1 MTGTMKKELY
11 LGKYTK
17 EEIKKIYDLRR
28 KFASVGWNYLLLSGG
43 TGVGKTM
50 YANIL
55 AANIVN
61 EKEEPE
67 YDLTEKTEQ
76 EKIENNIEFFS
87 FGPNFCYE
95 NFVYGVQVQ
104 SQDGELSF
112 ENGKQRFIRFCEKAQ
127 QQKSQKFVAIFDD
140 LNRANIPQALG
151 DLMSAMESH
160 EVGNAIHAGKEHISL
175 PENLYIIATMN
186 PTVGKQNLD
195 YAWMRRFIHYE
206 IVSDERHLGF
216 RQDAPDDYIDKDVKE
231 KVVPKDIRHFQWDIY
246 MHIKIV
252 YERYFAEKN
261 NNLRR
266 RQYMPGHGMF
276 MNYNHYNSE
285 DDVEKNIVQFHRQL
299 AYVIVPFLQMHLKN
313 GVLTEEAR
321 IDVEALECL
330 ANGEDYYKYTI
341 RHEDKGA
348 WDGDIKDYFPYF
360 NEKLKNEFNNKFR
373 KNKVNEINQYWYLLY
388 IYIMTS
394 NWLRRYVKYVGKT
407 YKKYG
412 DKIWWSYIWERENIV
427 SRGGYEVYIKG
438 KNKDW
443 DSAHNRKL
451 RWVINTNPE
460 TKILWP
466 AHVLRAGAAK
476 LPYHEDWWGYSG
488 KITEDADKGLG
499 DTVCK
504 LIGRGKTSLLRVQK
518 ITYDITNEALKEKNR
533 IEEMRKNTMNYI
545 ETMDQLN
552 IHQMILQ
559 GPPGTSKTHGAKYD
573 IIGPAVSGENWSVKS
588 DEEKKE
594 YLESCM
600 ITDYTGNYIDGQE
613 GDDKNWKPNWDK
625 PFGWDMVQFH
635 PSYGYED
642 FVRGITVSTEAGNVV
657 YETVNK
663 VLGNISRVADYYYR
677 QNPESK
683 FFLIIDEINR
693 ADVATVFGELLY
705 ALEYRGEE
713 ISTPYALEENR
724 GKNYKLCIPPNL
736 YLIGTMNTVDKSIGS
751 IDYAIRRRFLFVNCL
766 PDISCVTDYIISQKN
781 PEPGLSEKVV
791 KLMENLKTL
800 VDKHIEKNYYAKDFY
815 IGHTYFLV
823 ESEKEMKLR
832 LQYQILPILREYAE
846 NGVLVNLNQIEIGEK
861 EARLFSEYLQGKE
874 IADIDAEIA
883 NKKQENEK
891 QGIDQIYEELTA

>member
-17 EEIKKIYDLRR
+17 EEIEKIYKDFLRN
-28 KFASVGWNYLLLSGG
+28 SDSLGWNYLLLSGG

-55 AANIVN
+55 VANIVN
-61 EKEEPE
+61 EKTEPE

-87 FGPNFCYE
+87 FGPNLCYE
-95 NFVYGVQVQ
+95 NFVYGVQAQ

-160 EVGNAIHAGKEHISL
+160 EVGNALHAGKEYISL

-216 RQDAPDDYIDKDVKE
+216 RQDAPDDYIDKDAEGTVPE
-231 KVVPKDIRHFQWDIY
+231 KIRHFQWDIY

-252 YERYFAEKN
+252 YERYFAEKDN
-261 NNLRR
+261 EVLR

-276 MNYNHYNSE
+276 MNYNHYNPE
-285 DDVEKNIVQFHRQL
+285 YDEEENIVQFHRQL
-299 AYVIVPFLQMHLKN
+299 AHVIVPFLQMHLKN
-313 GVLTEEAR
+313 GILTEEAR

-330 ANGEDYYKYTI
+330 ANGEDYYKYI
-341 RHEDKGA
+341 VECKNEEQNSERG
-348 WDGDIKDYFPYF
+348 IKSYYEEF
-360 NEKLKNEFNNKFR
+360 NKKLKEVFDSKSGEH
-373 KNKVNEINQYWYLLY
+373 EINEYWYLWY
-388 IYIMTS
+388 IYITTS
-394 NWLRRYVKYVGKT
+394 NYLKRREGREEKG
-407 YKKYG
+407 
-412 DKIWWSYIWERENIV
+412 WWRFVCERESMANISIKEGCIHNNKKKWIIKASNNIV
-427 SRGGYEVYIKG
+427 
-438 KNKDW
+438 
-443 DSAHNRKL
+443 
-451 RWVINTNPE
+451 
-460 TKILWP
+460 ILWP
-466 AHVLRAGAAK
+466 QLIFDKTDG
-476 LPYHEDWWGYSG
+476 SG
-488 KITEDADKGLG
+488 
-499 DTVCK
+499 
-504 LIGRGKTSLLRVQK
+504 GRGWISGSKRMITLTHFKNLMEKTLLIQAQ
-518 ITYDITNEALKEKNR
+518 EEKTR
-533 IEEMRKNTMNYI
+533 IEKMRKNTMNCI
-545 ETMDQLN
+545 NTMDQLN
-552 IHQMILQ
+552 IRQMILQ

-594 YLESCM
+594 CLESCM
-600 ITDYTGNYIDGQE
+600 ITDYTGNYIDGQDCE
-613 GDDKNWKPNWDK
+613 DKNWKPNWDK

-705 ALEYRGEE
+705 ALEYRGEK

-736 YLIGTMNTVDKSIGS
+736 YLIGTMNTADKSIGS

-766 PDISCVTDYIISQKN
+766 PDTDCVKEYIHRKSSE
-781 PEPGLSEKVV
+781 EPGLSEKVET
-791 KLMENLKTL
+791 LMKNLKTL

-823 ESEKEMKLR
+823 KSEEEMKLR
-832 LQYQILPILREYAE
+832 LEYQILPILREYAE
-846 NGVLVNLNQIEIGEK
+846 NGVLTKLNHIEIAEK
-861 EARLFSEYLQGKE
+861 EARIFSEYLRGKAF
-874 IADIDAEIA
+874 ADIDEEIL
-883 NKKQENEK
+883 NKKPANEK
-891 QGIDQIYEELTA
+891 SANEKTGIDQIYEELTV

>member
-17 EEIKKIYDLRR
+17 EEIEKIYKDFLRN
-28 KFASVGWNYLLLSGG
+28 SDSLGWNYLLLSGG

-61 EKEEPE
+61 EKTEPE

-87 FGPNFCYE
+87 FGPNLCYE
-95 NFVYGVQVQ
+95 NFVYGVQAQ

-160 EVGNAIHAGKEHISL
+160 EVGNALHAGKEYISL
-175 PENLYIIATMN
+175 PKNLYIIATMN

-195 YAWMRRFIHYE
+195 YAWMRRFIHSE

-216 RQDAPDDYIDKDVKE
+216 RQDAPDDYIDKDAE
-231 KVVPKDIRHFQWDIY
+231 GTVPEGKDAKGTMPKKNALEEIRHFQWDIY

-252 YERYFAEKN
+252 YERYFAEKDN
-261 NNLRR
+261 EVLK

-276 MNYNHYNSE
+276 MNYNSE
-285 DDVEKNIVQFHRQL
+285 YDEEENIVQFHRQL

-313 GVLTEEAR
+313 GILTEEAR

-330 ANGEDYYKYTI
+330 ANGEDYYKYI
-341 RHEDKGA
+341 VECKNEEQNSESG
-348 WDGDIKDYFPYF
+348 IKSYYEEF
-360 NEKLKNEFNNKFR
+360 NKKLKEVFDSKSGEH
-373 KNKVNEINQYWYLLY
+373 EINEYWYLWY
-388 IYIMTS
+388 IYITTS
-394 NWLRRYVKYVGKT
+394 NYLKRRKGKE
-407 YKKYG
+407 KK
-412 DKIWWSYIWERENIV
+412 DWWRFVCERESMANIFIEQGCIYNNKKKWIIKALNNIV
-427 SRGGYEVYIKG
+427 
-438 KNKDW
+438 
-443 DSAHNRKL
+443 
-451 RWVINTNPE
+451 
-460 TKILWP
+460 ILWP
-466 AHVLRAGAAK
+466 QLIFDNKDNKKNKLKAG
-476 LPYHEDWWGYSG
+476 
-488 KITEDADKGLG
+488 
-499 DTVCK
+499 
-504 LIGRGKTSLLRVQK
+504 GRGWINGIGGKSGLTDLKNLMEKTLLVKAQ
-518 ITYDITNEALKEKNR
+518 EEKNR
-533 IEEMRKNTMNYI
+533 IEKMRKNTMNYI
-545 ETMDQLN
+545 NTMDQLN
-552 IHQMILQ
+552 IRQMILQ

-594 YLESCM
+594 CLESCM
-600 ITDYTGNYIDGQE
+600 ITDYTGNYIDGQDCE
-613 GDDKNWKPNWDK
+613 DKNWKPNWDK

-705 ALEYRGEE
+705 ALEYRGEK

-736 YLIGTMNTVDKSIGS
+736 YLIGTMNTADKSIGS

-766 PDISCVTDYIISQKN
+766 PDTDCVKEYIHRNSSE
-781 PEPGLSEKVV
+781 EPGLSEKVET
-791 KLMENLKTL
+791 LMKNLKTL

-823 ESEKEMKLR
+823 KSEEEMKLR
-832 LQYQILPILREYAE
+832 LEYQILPILREYAE
-846 NGVLVNLNQIEIGEK
+846 NGVLTKLNHIEIAEK
-861 EARLFSEYLQGKE
+861 EAGFFSEYLRGKAL
-874 IADIDAEIA
+874 ADIDEEIL
-883 NKKQENEK
+883 NKKKANEKPENEK
-891 QGIDQIYEELTA
+891 TGIEQIYEELTV

>member
-1 MTGTMKKELY
+1 MKKEFY

-17 EEIKKIYDLRR
+17 EEIKKIYKDFLRN
-28 KFASVGWNYLLLSGG
+28 SDSLGWNYLLLSGG

-61 EKEEPE
+61 EKTEPE

-76 EKIENNIEFFS
+76 EKIENNIEFFN
-87 FGPNFCYE
+87 FGPNLCYE
-95 NFVYGVQVQ
+95 NFVYGVQAQ
-104 SQDGELSF
+104 SQDGELFF

-160 EVGNAIHAGKEHISL
+160 EVGNALHAGKEYISL
-175 PENLYIIATMN
+175 PKNLYIIATMN

-195 YAWMRRFIHYE
+195 YAWMRRFIHSE

-216 RQDAPDDYIDKDVKE
+216 RQDAPDAYIDKDAKGTVPE
-231 KVVPKDIRHFQWDIY
+231 KIRHFQWDIY

-252 YERYFAEKN
+252 YERYFAEKDN
-261 NNLRR
+261 EVLR

-276 MNYNHYNSE
+276 MNYNHYNPE
-285 DDVEKNIVQFHRQL
+285 YDEEENIVQFHRQL
-299 AYVIVPFLQMHLKN
+299 AHVIVPFLQMHLKN
-313 GVLTEEAR
+313 GILTEEAR

-330 ANGEDYYKYTI
+330 ANGEDYYGYTI
-341 RHEDKGA
+341 RYEDKGA
-348 WDGDIKDYFPYF
+348 IWGVIPEYFPYF
-360 NEKLKNEFNNKFR
+360 NKKLKYEFNNKSR

-394 NWLRRYVKYVGKT
+394 NQLRRYVEDKNN
-407 YKKYG
+407 G
-412 DKIWWSYIWERENIV
+412 DRIWWSYIWEREKMV
-427 SRGGYEVYIKG
+427 SRGGYKVDVG
-438 KNKDW
+438 KKDLAN
-443 DSAHNRKL
+443 AHNGKL

-466 AHVLRAGAAK
+466 LQVLPANTK
-476 LPYHEDWWGYSG
+476 ELDYQKDWWGYLG
-488 KITEDADKGLG
+488 KITKDELEAKR
-499 DTVCK
+499 TTRCK
-504 LIGRGKTSLLRVQK
+504 LIGREKTEETSFLRFQK
-518 ITYDITNEALKEKNR
+518 ITYDITNEALKEKTR
-533 IEEMRKNTMNYI
+533 IEKMRKNTMNCI
-545 ETMDQLN
+545 NTMDQLN
-552 IHQMILQ
+552 IRQMILQ

-594 YLESCM
+594 CLESCM
-600 ITDYTGNYIDGQE
+600 ITDYTGNYIDGQDCE
-613 GDDKNWKPNWDK
+613 DKNWKPNWDK

-705 ALEYRGEE
+705 ALEYRGEK

-736 YLIGTMNTVDKSIGS
+736 YLIGTMNTADKSIGS

-766 PDISCVTDYIISQKN
+766 PDTDCVKEYIHRNSS
-781 PEPGLSEKVV
+781 EDPGLSEKVET
-791 KLMENLKTL
+791 LMKNLKTL
-800 VDKHIEKNYYAKDFY
+800 IDKHIEKNYYAKDFY

-823 ESEKEMKLR
+823 KSEEEMKLR
-832 LQYQILPILREYAE
+832 LEYQILPILREYAE
-846 NGVLVNLNQIEIGEK
+846 NGVLTKLNHIEIAEK
-861 EARLFSEYLQGKE
+861 EARIFSEYLRGKAF
-874 IADIDAEIA
+874 ADIDEEIL
-883 NKKQENEK
+883 NKKPANEK
-891 QGIDQIYEELTA
+891 SANEKTGIDQIYEELTV

>member
-1 MTGTMKKELY
+1 MKKEFY

-17 EEIKKIYDLRR
+17 EEIKKIYKDFLRN
-28 KFASVGWNYLLLSGG
+28 SDSLGWNYLLLSGG

-61 EKEEPE
+61 EKTEPE

-87 FGPNFCYE
+87 FGPNLCYE
-95 NFVYGVQVQ
+95 NFVYGVQAQ
-104 SQDGELSF
+104 SQDGELFF

-160 EVGNAIHAGKEHISL
+160 EVGNALHAGKEYISL

-195 YAWMRRFIHYE
+195 YAWMRRFIHSE

-216 RQDAPDDYIDKDVKE
+216 RQDAPDDYIDKDAEGTVPE
-231 KVVPKDIRHFQWDIY
+231 KIRHFQWDIY

-252 YERYFAEKN
+252 YERYFAEKDN
-261 NNLRR
+261 EVLR

-276 MNYNHYNSE
+276 MNYNHYNPE
-285 DDVEKNIVQFHRQL
+285 YDEEENIVQFHRQL
-299 AYVIVPFLQMHLKN
+299 AHVIVPFLQMHLKN
-313 GVLTEEAR
+313 GILTEEAR

-330 ANGEDYYKYTI
+330 ANGEDYYEYTI
-341 RHEDKGA
+341 RYEDKGA
-348 WDGDIKDYFPYF
+348 ISGVISRYFPYF
-360 NEKLKNEFNNKFR
+360 NKKLKYEFNNKSR

-394 NWLRRYVKYVGKT
+394 NQLRRYVEDKNN
-407 YKKYG
+407 G
-412 DKIWWSYIWERENIV
+412 DRIWWSYIWEREKMV
-427 SRGGYEVYIKG
+427 SRGGYKVDVG
-438 KNKDW
+438 KKDLAN
-443 DSAHNRKL
+443 AHNGKL

-466 AHVLRAGAAK
+466 LQVLLANTK
-476 LPYHEDWWGYSG
+476 ELDYQKDWWGYLG
-488 KITEDADKGLG
+488 KITKDELEAKG
-499 DTVCK
+499 TTRCK
-504 LIGRGKTSLLRVQK
+504 LIGREKTEEISFLRLKK
-518 ITYDITNEALKEKNR
+518 ITYDITNEALKEKTR
-533 IEEMRKNTMNYI
+533 IEKMRKNTMNCI
-545 ETMDQLN
+545 NTMDQLN
-552 IHQMILQ
+552 IRQMILQ

-573 IIGPAVSGENWSVKS
+573 IIGPAISGENWSVKS

-594 YLESCM
+594 CLESCM
-600 ITDYTGNYIDGQE
+600 ITDYTGTYIDGQDCE
-613 GDDKNWKPNWDK
+613 DKNWKPNWDK

-705 ALEYRGEE
+705 ALEYRGEK

-736 YLIGTMNTVDKSIGS
+736 YLIGTMNTADKSIGS

-766 PDISCVTDYIISQKN
+766 PDTDCVKEYIHRNSS
-781 PEPGLSEKVV
+781 EDPGLSEKVET
-791 KLMENLKTL
+791 LMKNLKTL
-800 VDKHIEKNYYAKDFY
+800 IDKHIEKNYYAKDFY

-823 ESEKEMKLR
+823 KSEEEMKLR
-832 LQYQILPILREYAE
+832 LEYQILPILREYAE
-846 NGVLVNLNQIEIGEK
+846 NGVLTKLNHIEIAEK
-861 EARLFSEYLQGKE
+861 EARIFSEYLRGKAF
-874 IADIDAEIA
+874 ADIDEEIL
-883 NKKQENEK
+883 NKKPANEK
-891 QGIDQIYEELTA
+891 SANEKTGIDQIYEELTV